1 MTKITR
7 RNALKGVV
15 AATAMAA
22 GTNLMVET
30 ADGAAPAW
38 TNAPEPG
45 AQIRVLRWK
54 HFIKSEYDRFAEL
67 TKAFTDTT
75 GIKVRLDAE
84 SWEDIRPK
92 AAVAANVGAGPDIII
107 GTNDDA
113 HKFPDKL
120 VRLNDLADYL
130 GGKYGGWY
138 EVCRQYGMHGKDWIA
153 LPQGV
158 GGSCINYRISAL
170 HKAGFDAIPTD
181 LDGFLKLCQRLKA
194 NGTPPG
200 FALGHATGDANNWTH
215 WCLWAHG
222 GKVVDSNSKVVL
234 DSRRRSQLSNMQ
246 SYWPTTL
253 SPGPCRGKT
262 QTTTRHSCQVTSAS
276 RETASRFI
284 PWPRT
289 RMTRDFWRSP
299 RI

>member
-1 MTKITR
+1 
-7 RNALKGVV
+7 V
-15 AATAMAA
+15 TAMAA

-30 ADGAAPAW
+30 ADCAAPTS
-38 TNAPEPG
+38 TNAPESG

-67 TKAFTDTT
+67 TKTFTDTT
-75 GIKVRLDAE
+75 AIKVRPNAK

-92 AAVAANVGAGPDIII
+92 AAVAASVGAGPDIII

-130 GGKYGGWY
+130 GSKYGGWY
-138 EVCRQYGMHGKDWIA
+138 EVSRQYGMHSKDWIA

-181 LDGFLKLCQRLKA
+181 LDGFLKLCSDSRLA
-194 NGTPPG
+194 PHRPASRLGTPLALDPLAPMGPWRRGGG
-200 FALGHATGDANNWTH
+200 FQQQGRA
-215 WCLWAHG
+215 
-222 GKVVDSNSKVVL
+222 
-234 DSRRRSQLSNMQ
+234 
-246 SYWPTTL
+246 
-253 SPGPCRGKT
+253 
-262 QTTTRHSCQVTSAS
+262 
-276 RETASRFI
+276 
-284 PWPRT
+284 
-289 RMTRDFWRSP
+289 
-299 RI
+299 